1 MPSGLEELITGRVE
15 ALPRGLREHIYR
27 VQRIALE
34 LAHRYEVDEEKVR
47 LGALAHDIAR
57 AMKGEDL
64 LLRAR
69 ELGIGVD
76 PVEERLPLLLHGPVA
91 AEMLKRD
98 HGLQDEDIYDAV
110 YWHSTAHRGLG
121 VPAKVVYLAD
131 KLDPHKAGRYPF
143 QGEVSDLARNS
154 LDRAV
159 FEFLNRELVF
169 LLQQGELVHPAA
181 VEARNEQLPLYGRGE
196 GR

>member
-98 HGLQDEDIYDAV
+98 HGL
-110 YWHSTAHRGLG
+110 
-121 VPAKVVYLAD
+121 
-131 KLDPHKAGRYPF
+131 
-143 QGEVSDLARNS
+143 
-154 LDRAV
+154 
-159 FEFLNRELVF
+159 
-169 LLQQGELVHPAA
+169 
-181 VEARNEQLPLYGRGE
+181 
-196 GR
+196 